1 MGEMAQE
8 TDTKGVFPDINAAGS
23 VCGRCYV

>member
-8 TDTKGVFPDINAAGS
+8 MDTKGVFPDINAADAVRGP
-23 VCGRCYV
+23 CYV